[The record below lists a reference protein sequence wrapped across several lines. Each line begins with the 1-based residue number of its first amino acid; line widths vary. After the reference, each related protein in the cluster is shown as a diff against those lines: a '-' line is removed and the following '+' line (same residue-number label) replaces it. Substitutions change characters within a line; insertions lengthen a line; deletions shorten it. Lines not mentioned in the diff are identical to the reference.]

1 MSRSGASAQEGTLPM
16 RTLIK
21 NRTFI
26 TLSTSNF
33 FQTLG
38 ISFFNIILLMFA
50 KSFDNAQ
57 LWVGLVSISAVI
69 PGVLAGPLGNV
80 VNRFNYKAKGVIVLT
95 LIQAAMYLYMALYMN
110 HKYTWVIMM
119 VISVNLISDIFGV
132 LIGLLRYP
140 IIQAHIEGDSR
151 RQALGIMQSISFLMQ
166 PLGQAAGVAY
176 IGATGDY
183 RMGSLINAATF
194 AISALIFM
202 FNYKQVEVQSSEV
215 VADKLEPEQTPEE
228 KNISLKKVLA
238 LLGEATKVPGINLLI
253 SMMIFN
259 GISAGIDGVLNLY
272 VLDHADSLYF
282 SFGVSIFLINIAF
295 IAGMIAGS
303 LWVNDLMKNYTMKTL
318 LLIATVLLILL
329 FVILEL
335 QMNFFL
341 ILLIMFAM
349 SYITGKVNPK
359 VAADVMGK
367 VEEKYLSPMMG
378 TISTVM
384 TLATPVGSVAL
395 VAGYAGIGPSITLT
409 IGIGFTIVSFLILFF
424 AKKID

>member
-1 MSRSGASAQEGTLPM
+1 
-16 RTLIK
+16 
-21 NRTFI
+21 
-26 TLSTSNF
+26 
-33 FQTLG
+33 
-38 ISFFNIILLMFA
+38 
-50 KSFDNAQ
+50 
-57 LWVGLVSISAVI
+57 
-69 PGVLAGPLGNV
+69 
-80 VNRFNYKAKGVIVLT
+80 
-95 LIQAAMYLYMALYMN
+95 MYLYMALYMD

-119 VISVNLISDIFGV
+119 VIGVNLISDIFDV

-140 IIQAHIEGDSR
+140 IIQTHIERDSW
-151 RQALGIMQSISFLMQ
+151 RQALGIMQSISFLML

-194 AISALIFM
+194 VISALIFM
-202 FNYKQVEVQSSEV
+202 FNYKQVEVQSTEV

-272 VLDHADSLYF
+272 VLDHADSLCF
-282 SFGVSIFLINIAF
+282 SFDVSIFLINIAF

-318 LLIATVLLILL
+318 LLIATILLILL
-329 FVILEL
+329 FAVLEL

-367 VEEKYLSPMMG
+367 VEEKYLSPMM
-378 TISTVM
+378 

-409 IGIGFTIVSFLILFF
+409 IEIGFTIVSFLILFF